1 MKITLHD
8 GSVKEIDRDSEEA
21 FRTLNHSTAHLL
33 AEAVLALYPDAKL
46 TIGPSIEEGF
56 YYDIDFGAPFT
67 EEDLAPIEAKM
78 KEISNKGYDITY
90 MTMSK
95 IEALDYFKDNPYK
108 VELIENLE
116 DGDISAFKQ
125 NDFIDLCRGPH
136 VLNSSLIKHFK
147 LLSVAGAY
155 WRGDSKNKMLVRIYG
170 TSHFTEESLQ
180 SYLTLVEERKKRD
193 HRVLGK
199 QLDLFMIS
207 EYGPGFPIWLPNGM
221 TVRTEIENLIKELLH
236 KYHYQLIQTPIILSR
251 ELWETSGHWDHY
263 QKNMYTTK
271 IDERDF
277 AIKPMNCPGSILV
290 YNSSLHSYRDLPVRL
305 AELGLDHRHEA
316 SGALN
321 GLFRARSFTQD
332 DAHIYCTEDQLE
344 SEINGCIAF
353 FDEVYS
359 LFHLDYSIELSTRP
373 EEDFIGD
380 IEIWDKSEQ
389 ILENAIKKTGR
400 KYEINKGDGAFYG
413 PKLDFKVRDSM
424 NRVWQCGTIQLDM
437 NLPHR
442 FGCFYIDSN
451 GEKVEPIMIHRACLG
466 SIERFIGVIIEH
478 FAGAF
483 PLWLA
488 PIQVAILPVNNEY
501 HLEYA
506 REVEARL
513 EEKGFRVTLDDS
525 NEKLGYRMRNAQMKK
540 IPYTIVIGDNE
551 KKDGSVTYRTYHDKE
566 QVTLSL
572 DEFISLLIPLR
583 DKRVMD

>member
-8 GSVKEIDRDSEEA
+8 GSTKEIEKDSEEA

-56 YYDIDFGAPFT
+56 YYDIDFGVPFT
-67 EEDLAPIEAKM
+67 EDDLAPIEAKM

-95 IEALDYFKDNPYK
+95 AEALDYFKDNPYK
-108 VELIENLE
+108 VELITNLE

-170 TSHFTEESLQ
+170 TSHFSEESLQ

-207 EYGPGFPIWLPNGM
+207 EYGPGCPIWLPNGM
-221 TVRTEIENLIKELLH
+221 IVRTEIENLIKGLLN

-271 IDERDF
+271 VDDRDF

-305 AELGLDHRHEA
+305 AEFGIDHRHEA

-321 GLFRARSFTQD
+321 GLFRAREFTQD

-344 SEINGCIAF
+344 QEINGCIAF

-380 IEIWDKSEQ
+380 IAIWDKSEA
-389 ILENAIKKTGR
+389 ILADAIIKTGR

-466 SIERFIGVIIEH
+466 SIERFIGVITEH

-488 PIQVAILPVNNEY
+488 PVQVCVLPVNNEF

-506 REVEARL
+506 REVQSKL

-551 KKDGSVTYRTYHDKE
+551 KRDNSVTYRTYHDKE
-566 QVTLSL
+566 QVTVSLS
-572 DEFISLLIPLR
+572 EFISLLIPKR
-583 DKRVMD
+583 DKREME